1 MIPDRLDAFFEH
13 LKNRAHELASDYPW
27 KGTEDAWEFLY
38 AITATL
44 EGTNAANEDLHHL
57 LEQFRQEE
65 QESHEIELRPFFAAH
80 APGVP
85 EWFTHTPAPGKPNTG
100 DMDSTG
106 YHSARAAWSR
116 EDDAQR
122 FFQWRWFYADRMIDA
137 GRATAKGGE

>member
-65 QESHEIELRPFFAAH
+65 QESHEIELRP
-80 APGVP
+80 
-85 EWFTHTPAPGKPNTG
+85 
-100 DMDSTG
+100 
-106 YHSARAAWSR
+106 
-116 EDDAQR
+116 
-122 FFQWRWFYADRMIDA
+122 
-137 GRATAKGGE
+137 